1 MPMTIALTRRSLTG
15 AAAWL
20 ALGAALPVRA
30 QQRVIR
36 IVVPFGT
43 GAVQDTVARAFN
55 NELGAALNAAVIVEN
70 RAGAGGTVGAAL
82 VAKAPPDG
90 NTLVLAAASHHIAG
104 FLYSKLPYEPLK
116 DFVGV
121 ANLGNAGYVLAVA
134 SDLGV
139 ANTAEFIQRVK
150 ANPGRYNYASAGN
163 GSATHLAM
171 ASFLA
176 KAGLEMTHIPTKSTG
191 EAVNEV
197 LAGRVQAVISSSVG
211 VMGFQS
217 DPRMKLLASTG
228 QARSQFLPTLPTVAE
243 SGLPGYAFDSW
254 IGLLAPAGT
263 PRAEV
268 ERLNAATRKVLAD
281 PAIRALQA
289 PGRRAAQPERER
301 RRVPAAA
308 AGRLGGDGR
317 GGQGVGREGR
327 LRLAAA
333 HQPCGLGG
341 RLFRYRCSA
350 CTSMSLISRSEPKG
364 ITCTALPSGR
374 VPLLNSFRKACA
386 SA

>member
-1 MPMTIALTRRSLTG
+1 MSNPLTRRSLAA

-20 ALGAALPVRA
+20 ALGAALPARA

-134 SDLGV
+134 SDLDV
-139 ANTAEFIQRVK
+139 ANTADFIKRVK
-150 ANPGRYNYASAGN
+150 ANPGKYNYASAGN

-176 KAGLEMTHIPTKSTG
+176 RAGLEMTHIPTKSTG

-211 VMGFQS
+211 VMGFQN

-263 PRAEV
+263 PKAEV
-268 ERLNAATRKVLAD
+268 ERLNAATNKVLAD
-281 PAIRALQA
+281 PAIQ
-289 PGRRAAQPERER
+289 ERFK
-301 RRVPAAA
+301 
-308 AGRLGGDGR
+308 RLGVEPR
-317 GGQGVGREGR
+317 SQNAEEFQKL
-327 LRLAAA
+327 LRADWDAMGA
-333 HQPCGLGG
+333 VVK
-341 RLFRYRCSA
+341 A
-350 CTSMSLISRSEPKG
+350 
-364 ITCTALPSGR
+364 SGAK
-374 VPLLNSFRKACA
+374 VD
-386 SA
+386 

>member
-1 MPMTIALTRRSLTG
+1 MQMSIPLTRRSLAA

-20 ALGAALPVRA
+20 ALGAALPARA

-134 SDLGV
+134 SDLDV
-139 ANTAEFIQRVK
+139 ANTADFIKRVK
-150 ANPGRYNYASAGN
+150 ANPGKYNYASAGN

-176 KAGLEMTHIPTKSTG
+176 RAGLEMTHIPTKSTG

-211 VMGFQS
+211 VMGFQN

-263 PRAEV
+263 PKAEV
-268 ERLNAATRKVLAD
+268 ERLNAATNKVLAD
-281 PAIRALQA
+281 PAIQ
-289 PGRRAAQPERER
+289 ERFK
-301 RRVPAAA
+301 
-308 AGRLGGDGR
+308 RLGVEPR
-317 GGQGVGREGR
+317 SQNAEEFQKL
-327 LRLAAA
+327 LRADWDAMGA
-333 HQPCGLGG
+333 VVK
-341 RLFRYRCSA
+341 A
-350 CTSMSLISRSEPKG
+350 
-364 ITCTALPSGR
+364 SGAK
-374 VPLLNSFRKACA
+374 VD
-386 SA
+386 

>member
-1 MPMTIALTRRSLTG
+1 MQMSNPLTRRSLAA

-20 ALGAALPVRA
+20 ALGAALPARA

-90 NTLVLAAASHHIAG
+90 STLVLAAASHHIAG

-134 SDLGV
+134 SDLDV
-139 ANTAEFIQRVK
+139 ANTADFIKRVK
-150 ANPGRYNYASAGN
+150 ANPGKYNYASAGN

-176 KAGLEMTHIPTKSTG
+176 RAGLEMTHIPTKSTG

-211 VMGFQS
+211 VMGFQN

-263 PRAEV
+263 PKAEV
-268 ERLNAATRKVLAD
+268 ERLNAATNKVLAD
-281 PAIRALQA
+281 PAIQ
-289 PGRRAAQPERER
+289 ERFK
-301 RRVPAAA
+301 
-308 AGRLGGDGR
+308 RLGVEPR
-317 GGQGVGREGR
+317 SQNAEEFQKL
-327 LRLAAA
+327 LRADWDAMGA
-333 HQPCGLGG
+333 VVK
-341 RLFRYRCSA
+341 A
-350 CTSMSLISRSEPKG
+350 
-364 ITCTALPSGR
+364 SGAK
-374 VPLLNSFRKACA
+374 VD
-386 SA
+386 